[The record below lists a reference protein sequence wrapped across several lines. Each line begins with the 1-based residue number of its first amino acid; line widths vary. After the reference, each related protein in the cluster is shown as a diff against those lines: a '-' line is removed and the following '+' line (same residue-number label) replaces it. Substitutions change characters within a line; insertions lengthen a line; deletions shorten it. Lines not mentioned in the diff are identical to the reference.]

1 MRISDWSSD
10 VCSSDLSPTTFH
22 RPSPRHRAARAA
34 HGVRLPSASNGDSHR
49 RNAANRPRPHRAPKS
64 ILWPKGAANRMTEDT
79 ASAASPQSLAILH
92 PQQPEMPLAVVH
104 GQAVLQLPQDLYI
117 PPDAPEVIL
126 APFEGTLDRLLY
138 LIRPPTLGNTHLPLP
153 PH

>member
-104 GQAVLQLPQDLYI
+104 GQAALQI
-117 PPDAPEVIL
+117 PPDLYLPPDALEVIL
-126 APFEGTLDRLLY
+126 EALQAPRDWLLFP
-138 LIRPPTLGNTHLPLP
+138 IRRQNL
-153 PH
+153 

>member
-10 VCSSDLSPTTFH
+10 VCSSDLTFH

-34 HGVRLPSASNGDSHR
+34 HGVRLPSASNDDSHR

-79 ASAASPQSLAILH
+79 ASAARSEEHTSELPSL
-92 PQQPEMPLAVVH
+92 MRTSYAVFCLKKK
-104 GQAVLQLPQDLYI
+104 QTNIQLPWTQPTQDYT
-117 PPDAPEVIL
+117 APGQEH
-126 APFEGTLDRLLY
+126 T
-138 LIRPPTLGNTHLPLP
+138 PTLTNAH
-153 PH
+153 

>member
-10 VCSSDLSPTTFH
+10 VCSSDLTFH

-49 RNAANRPRPHRAPKS
+49 LNAANRPRPHRAPKS
-64 ILWPKGAANRMTEDT
+64 ILWPKGAENRMTEDT

-92 PQQPEMPLAVVH
+92 TQQQELPLAVVH
-104 GQAVLQLPQDLYI
+104 GQAGSSEEHTSELQS
-117 PPDAPEVIL
+117 
-126 APFEGTLDRLLY
+126 
-138 LIRPPTLGNTHLPLP
+138 H
-153 PH
+153 